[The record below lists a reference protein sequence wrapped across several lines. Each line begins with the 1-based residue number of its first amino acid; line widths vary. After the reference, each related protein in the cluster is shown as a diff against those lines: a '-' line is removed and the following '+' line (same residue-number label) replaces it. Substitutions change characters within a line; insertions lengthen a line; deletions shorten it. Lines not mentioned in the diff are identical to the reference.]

1 MGPASCFF
9 TSWRNASVVKKVQ
22 TFNEN
27 PRALHTKTKRELQ
40 GKRAPFRLSQLD
52 SGLSL
57 NIIGKDSP
65 LMVALVHTPGLP
77 IYIINISMNN

>member
-9 TSWRNASVVKKVQ
+9 TSWRNASVVKRFKRL
-22 TFNEN
+22 TRI
-27 PRALHTKTKRELQ
+27 RARYTLKQKRELQ
-40 GKRAPFRLSQLD
+40 GKRAPSRLSQLD

-65 LMVALVHTPGLP
+65 LMVALVYTLGLP